1 MFVNVFLH
9 AWFKISQI
17 ILLIIL
23 NALKVNFADNF
34 VWKGYIFLSVIWLPR
49 SLQAIMEGNVSRP

>member
-34 VWKGYIFLSVIWLPR
+34 VWKGYIFVSVIWLPR

>member
-23 NALKVNFADNF
+23 NALKVIFADNF

-49 SLQAIMEGNVSRP
+49 SLQAIMEGNISRP